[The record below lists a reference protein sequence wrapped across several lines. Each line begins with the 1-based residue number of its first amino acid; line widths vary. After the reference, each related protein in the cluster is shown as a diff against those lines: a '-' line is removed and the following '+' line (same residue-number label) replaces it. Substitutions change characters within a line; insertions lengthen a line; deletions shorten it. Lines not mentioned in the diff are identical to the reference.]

1 MTGYERV
8 MVVLAGPSLDIE
20 QFSDRLVALGEH
32 VALIGA
38 QVDSAAFSVSGDE
51 ALDPTAALQRVE
63 QELGPIA
70 SLVCVTAVPP
80 PAPFVGGEIDQW
92 SATVGDAL
100 TQPFR
105 MIRASLPSLRR
116 SRSGRIVLI
125 GAGWL
130 LSGRP
135 ERTAAAAVHGGLVAL
150 VKTLGRELGRDGIS
164 VNEVVFDADH
174 PPPVAV
180 IADTVAYLC
189 GPYAAGVVGQLV
201 TVGSPGEARP

>member
-1 MTGYERV
+1 MTGSERV
-8 MVVLAGPSLDIE
+8 MVVMAGPSLDIE
-20 QFSDRLVALGEH
+20 QFIDRLVALGER

-38 QVDSAAFSVSGDE
+38 QVSSAALSVSGDE
-51 ALDPTAALQRVE
+51 ALEPTAALQLVE
-63 QELGPIA
+63 QELGPVA

-80 PAPFVGGEIDQW
+80 RAPFVGGEIDQW
-92 SATVGDAL
+92 SATVANAL
-100 TQPFR
+100 TQPFQ
-105 MIRASLPSLRR
+105 MIRASLPNLRR
-116 SRSGRIVLI
+116 NHSGRIVLI

-180 IADTVAYLC
+180 IADTVSYLC